1 VLGGEAAHGMIA
13 LSPKAIERLSTHLPS
28 WPIPKIFKLAS
39 NMKVAEGIF
48 KGETI
53 NTPSML
59 CVEDALDSLNWI
71 KSIGGIDGAIKK
83 SKSNL
88 EVIKKWVQNKP
99 WIDFLAEDPS
109 TISSTSICLKITDEW
124 FLKLSEDERAAKLKE
139 INSLLEKEGV
149 GYDINS
155 YRTAPPGFRIWGGAT
170 VESSDIETLLPWI
183 DWAYTTIKQ

>member
-1 VLGGEAAHGMIA
+1 M
-13 LSPKAIERLSTHLPS
+13 
-28 WPIPKIFKLAS
+28 
-39 NMKVAEGIF
+39 
-48 KGETI
+48 
-53 NTPSML
+53 
-59 CVEDALDSLNWI
+59 
-71 KSIGGIDGAIKK
+71 
-83 SKSNL
+83 

-124 FLKLSEDERAAKLKE
+124 FLKLSEDERDAKLKE

>member
-1 VLGGEAAHGMIA
+1 
-13 LSPKAIERLSTHLPS
+13 
-28 WPIPKIFKLAS
+28 
-39 NMKVAEGIF
+39 MKVAEGIF

-53 NTPSML
+53 NTTSML

-124 FLKLSEDERAAKLKE
+124 FSKLSEDERTAKLKE

-149 GYDINS
+149 GYDINY

>member
-1 VLGGEAAHGMIA
+1 MIA
-13 LSPKAIERLSTHLPS
+13 LSPKAIERLSTHQPS

-124 FLKLSEDERAAKLKE
+124 FLKLSEDERTAKLKE